1 MIKLVMLCHLTKHIH
16 KIVSDSESVRGIL
29 YMYDRALE
37 NSFSYAISVDFN
49 LGGDTWASPHV

>member
-1 MIKLVMLCHLTKHIH
+1 MSIDFWYRIILKMIKLVMLCHLTKHIH

-37 NSFSYAISVDFN
+37 N
-49 LGGDTWASPHV
+49 